1 MANSIKYT
9 GRVVV
14 RKGETIPLIRTDGG
28 LYILGPIV
36 VAEDHQKKKGALRKD
51 PRMKEVVEHERN
63 EMKSDDDYITYATSW
78 HRVEILGDQA
88 EALAQ
93 DEEFGHGALIDV
105 EASYTEDAKPWVDK
119 GGTTRASRPESI
131 GDKFGSIKVRFAP
144 REPQAIWDGVSDL
157 PSKRPGSSG
166 GGGHREYSENE
177 GF

>member
-1 MANSIKYT
+1 MANSINYT

-14 RKGETIPLIRTDGG
+14 RKGESIPLIRTDGG
-28 LYILGPIV
+28 LYILGPVV
-36 VAEDHQKKKGALRKD
+36 VAEDHQMKKGRARKN
-51 PRMKEVVEHERN
+51 PRLNDVVNNERN

-93 DEEFGHGALIDV
+93 DEEFGAGALIDV
-105 EASYTEDAKPWVDK
+105 EASYTEDDTPWVDR
-119 GGTTRASRPESI
+119 GGVTRTSRPESI

-144 REPQAIWDGVSDL
+144 REPQAIWDGISDL
-157 PSKRPGSSG
+157 PSRRAGSG
-166 GGGHREYSENE
+166 GGAQREYAEDE